1 MKLGVTSVTLRALGG
16 PWCVHARRQ
25 ACWLFLLESVGSRD
39 IPFCSH
45 TLRFSS
51 APAPVCFCHVTKI
64 QFRKN
69 SQWVRNLLFLGF
81 CFFLTKAGTSPYN
94 VMDICSV
101 VWESRLLPPST
112 EL

>member
-1 MKLGVTSVTLRALGG
+1 M
-16 PWCVHARRQ
+16 HARRQ
-25 ACWLFLLESVGSRD
+25 ACWLVLLESVGSRG

-45 TLRFSS
+45 ALSFSS
-51 APAPVCFCHVTKI
+51 APVCFCHVTKI

-69 SQWVRNLLFLGF
+69 SWWVRTLLFLGVWF
-81 CFFLTKAGTSPYN
+81 IFLTKAGTSPYN

-101 VWESRLLPPST
+101 VWENRLLPPPT